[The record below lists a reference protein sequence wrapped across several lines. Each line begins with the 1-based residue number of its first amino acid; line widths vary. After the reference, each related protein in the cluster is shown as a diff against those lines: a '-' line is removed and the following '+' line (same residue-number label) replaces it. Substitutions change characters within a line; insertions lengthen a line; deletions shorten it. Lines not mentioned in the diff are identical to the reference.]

1 MADAPIN
8 IPISSS
14 ATNCKGT
21 CSLNFNYTDSVCNS
35 NAATGNSILI
45 PTYEPN
51 SQMSVKYRGI
61 SYTPSKIEIYNGS
74 LHTYSGSRAEAE
86 MMVWHNGTGGDGVGK
101 TLIISVPITS
111 SGGAAAGAGAI
122 VDRIMSQ
129 TTTAST
135 SSSPVSVNFSGD
147 SANPI
152 KTFNLKMLIPS
163 QKPFFTYLGKP
174 PYATSGPIVNYVVFP
189 RNSTAVITVS
199 SAAMAT
205 FKSTTKPYVPP
216 VSSIPVGSISYNAVG
231 ANAGS
236 AGPSDNLYIDC
247 SPAGDDGVVLYKQGV
262 MADGTTT
269 GDFKMAE
276 QATGSLSEF
285 NILES
290 DIFITIVQFVV
301 AALLAFIIVYIAYA
315 LYKFFAS
322 LSGKTATGSSNA
334 AV

>member
-8 IPISSS
+8 IPASSS
-14 ATNCKGT
+14 NATNCKGT
-21 CSLNFNYTDSVCNS
+21 CSLNFTYTDSVCNS
-35 NAATGNSILI
+35 NTATDTAISI
-45 PTYEPN
+45 PAYEPN

-74 LHTYSGSRAEAE
+74 LHTYSGSKAEAE
-86 MMVWHNGTGGDGVGK
+86 LMVWHNGTGGDGAGK

-111 SGGAAAGAGAI
+111 SGANDAAGAGAI
-122 VDRIMSQ
+122 VDRIMTQ
-129 TTTAST
+129 TTAAST
-135 SSSPVSVNFSGD
+135 TSSPVSVIFSDGPT
-147 SANPI
+147 PI

-174 PYATSGPIVNYVVFP
+174 PYATSGSVVNYVVFP

-199 SAAMAT
+199 SAAMAV
-205 FKSTTKPYVPP
+205 FKNNTTPYVPP
-216 VSSIPVGSISYNAVG
+216 TSSMPVNSVSYNAVG

-247 SPAGDDGVVLYKQGV
+247 SPAGDDGVVLYKQGI
-262 MADGTTT
+262 MPDGTTT

-276 QATGSLSEF
+276 QATGSLSET

-301 AALLAFIIVYIAYA
+301 AALLAFIIVYIAYS
-315 LYKFFAS
+315 LYKMFAS
-322 LSGKTATGSSNA
+322 LSGNTEVPPSIK
-334 AV
+334 

>member
-8 IPISSS
+8 IPAGSSNV
-14 ATNCKGT
+14 TNCKGT
-21 CSLNFNYTDSVCNS
+21 CSLNFTYTDSVCNA
-35 NAATGNSILI
+35 NTATDTSISI
-45 PTYEPN
+45 PAYEPN

-86 MMVWHNGTGGDGVGK
+86 LMVWHNGTGGDGAGK

-111 SGGAAAGAGAI
+111 SGGAAAGAGII
-122 VDRIMSQ
+122 VDRIMTQ
-129 TTTAST
+129 TTTEST
-135 SSSPVSVNFSGD
+135 ASSPVSVNFSGD

-174 PYATSGPIVNYVVFP
+174 PYATSGSVVNYVVFP
-189 RNSTAVITVS
+189 RNSAAVITVS
-199 SAAMAT
+199 SAAMAA
-205 FKSTTKPYVPP
+205 FKRITTPYVPP
-216 VSSIPVGSISYNAVG
+216 TSSMPVNSVSYNAVG

-269 GDFKMAE
+269 GDFNMAE
-276 QATGSLSEF
+276 NATGSLSET

-315 LYKFFAS
+315 MYKFFAS
-322 LSGKTATGSSNA
+322 LSGKTVVDA
-334 AV
+334 AG

>member
-8 IPISSS
+8 IPISSA
-14 ATNCKGT
+14 ATNCQGT
-21 CSLNFNYTDSVCNS
+21 CSLNFTYTDSVCNA
-35 NAATGNSILI
+35 NTALKHAISI
-45 PTYEPN
+45 PAYEHN
-51 SQMSVKYRGI
+51 SQMSVRYRGI

-86 MMVWHNGTGGDGVGK
+86 LMVWHNGTGGDGAGK

-111 SGGAAAGAGAI
+111 SGASDAGAGAI
-122 VDRIMSQ
+122 VDRIMAQ
-129 TTTAST
+129 TTTNAT
-135 SSSPVSVNFSGD
+135 ASSPVSVNFSDGT
-147 SANPI
+147 NPI

-163 QKPFFTYLGKP
+163 QKPFFTYLAKP
-174 PYATSGPIVNYVVFP
+174 PYATSGPVVNYVVFP

-199 SAAMAT
+199 SAAMAA
-205 FKSTTKPYVPP
+205 FKNNTKQYVPP
-216 VSSIPVGSISYNAVG
+216 TSSMPVASVSYNAVG

-276 QATGSLSEF
+276 QATGSLSET

-322 LSGKTATGSSNA
+322 LSGNKQVEAATN
-334 AV
+334 